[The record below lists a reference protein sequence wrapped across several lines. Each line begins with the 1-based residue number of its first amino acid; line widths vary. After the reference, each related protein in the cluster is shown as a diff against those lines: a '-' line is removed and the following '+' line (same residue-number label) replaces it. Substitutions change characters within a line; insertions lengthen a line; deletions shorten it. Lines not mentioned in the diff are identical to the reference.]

1 MSGVARA
8 PDSAGPWWS
17 WRLLGLWVVLNLS
30 AFAVIVV
37 GGVAL
42 EQLASDETK
51 DLAENHRVLA
61 VLIVAL
67 IGGAFQGF
75 VLGRLQ
81 WRILR
86 RRMPDL
92 PARRW
97 VIATFVPALL
107 VWLLTIAPGAVDT
120 QVSGGDTLA
129 AFKNGFIQALV
140 FGPLIGFSQ
149 ARAIRGDTT
158 RWKWWFVANVTTW
171 LFAAVCWEFG
181 KWLLDL
187 LSLPKDIA
195 PAFPVLAFFVH
206 GVWMLWVTAPEAT
219 ANVPRPAERRTGHI
233 GAHGA

>member
-140 FGPLIGFSQ
+140 FGPLIGLSQ
-149 ARAIRGDTT
+149 ARAIRDDTT
-158 RWKWWFVANVTTW
+158 RWKWWFVAKRHDLALRCCLLGARQV
-171 LFAAVCWEFG
+171 AVG
-181 KWLLDL
+181 L
-187 LSLPKDIA
+187 A
-195 PAFPVLAFFVH
+195 VLAQRH
-206 GVWMLWVTAPEAT
+206 SPRLPRLGVLR
-219 ANVPRPAERRTGHI
+219 PRRVDVMGHRT
-233 GAHGA
+233 